1 MVLDLCYKT
10 PKLILQV
17 NQAIGRKAEQWIPP
31 APPCEPPR
39 LLQILNLTRDA
50 GFLIREAGVPLLIVL
65 GEAAIDLVD
74 DESRLQI
81 HDSQAVLS
89 SGEVIVG

>member
-1 MVLDLCYKT
+1 MC
-10 PKLILQV
+10 
-17 NQAIGRKAEQWIPP
+17 
-31 APPCEPPR
+31 
-39 LLQILNLTRDA
+39 LLQILDLARDA

-65 GEAAIDLVD
+65 GEVAIDLVD
-74 DESRLQI
+74 DETRLRI